1 MSFFHYSTLLL
12 AYTLLMSCSGPSI
25 SIQNKETKEQHTTNE
40 VLYTCDNGRYEKDI
54 FPHLKETRNI
64 KYHSGKTMQNMMVN
78 LHMDIFEPEA
88 DPLPLR
94 PLVIWAHGGYF
105 VFGDKAD
112 FHDLCAFV
120 SHKGWVSASIDYRKW
135 RKRELPDSLQYMETA
150 LRATH
155 DLHAAI
161 RFFKEDAAGANK
173 YRIDTNKIFVG
184 GYSAGGI
191 MAAQVAYLDYVDEV
205 PPHFQQLLK
214 KNGGLTGKENSPTPK
229 VAGTIV
235 IAGALYDKH
244 MIQKGYQPPF
254 LGIQGTK
261 DDVVPYARG
270 WAYSPMGTKVIKL
283 DGTASM
289 HRFNQSL
296 ELPST
301 LLSLPRG
308 DHNAPWDNLWQ
319 ERTLDYIHKFLVEN
333 TCPKE

>member
-1 MSFFHYSTLLL
+1 MLIL
-12 AYTLLMSCSGPSI
+12 AILNFLVIDCSSPTI
-25 SIQNKETKEQHTTNE
+25 PIKNNVAKEQDKPNNVVYSCE
-40 VLYTCDNGRYEKDI
+40 NGRYETDL
-54 FPHLKETRNI
+54 FPQLKKSNDVQ
-64 KYHSGKTMQNMMVN
+64 YHRGKTMQNTMVD
-78 LHMDIFEPEA
+78 LYMDIFEPEN
-88 DPLPLR
+88 DPVLLR

-105 VFGDKAD
+105 VFGDKGD
-112 FHDLCAFV
+112 FHSLCEFV
-120 SHKGWVSASIDYRKW
+120 GHKGWVSASIDYRKW
-135 RKRELPDSLQYMETA
+135 RKRTLPDSLEYIETA
-150 LRATH
+150 IRATH

-161 RFFKEDAAGANK
+161 RFFKEDAAGENK

-191 MAAQVAYLDYVDEV
+191 MAAQVAYMDRMKEL

-214 KNGGLTGKENSPTPK
+214 ANGGLTGKENAPPPK
-229 VAGTIV
+229 IAGTII
-235 IAGALYDKH
+235 IAGALYNKQ
-244 MIQKGYQPPF
+244 MIKTGHHPPF

-261 DDVVPYARG
+261 DDVVPYDYG
-270 WAYSPMGTKVIKL
+270 WAYSPMGTEVIKL
-283 DGTASM
+283 DGTASI

-333 TCPKE
+333 TCSKE